1 MRTAGCH
8 FSHIWIKPPDVSSQH
23 HHKVGWADTL
33 FGWRFSAE
41 CDCKQE
47 SVSGW
52 ETKNWIKADFD
63 SMVALNENPSSHFP
77 PLWVDDVSLQEQIW
91 GDVYACAEAKCL
103 QPRQEAWPPLH
114 TGNSLN
120 STSAKLP
127 IILPERGNKRGRNQA
142 NIELK
147 SGVV

>member
-23 HHKVGWADTL
+23 HHKLGWADTL

-77 PLWVDDVSLQEQIW
+77 PPHSEWTTLAYRNKYGGMFMPVQKPTVYSHGRKHDHLFIQEIHWTQQVPNYLLFCLREETN
-91 GDVYACAEAKCL
+91 GAEIK
-103 QPRQEAWPPLH
+103 
-114 TGNSLN
+114 
-120 STSAKLP
+120 P
-127 IILPERGNKRGRNQA
+127 ISN
-142 NIELK
+142 
-147 SGVV
+147 